1 MPFRPRFMKVG
12 VYTKALEE
20 LTPRAVREAD
30 PDRAIEDWASFAQRL
45 GASSMQLAAAMHPSE
60 RDVPPEAQLDPVANT
75 LDLRQPFSAAR
86 AQRVHAALRA
96 SGVEIADLGYFDN
109 LLHEDAVIR
118 DQKHRHLRKVFDAAV
133 LLGVDAVCG
142 FVGRN
147 LQASFDQ
154 NLELFEAQVV
164 PLLQEAK
171 ARGLTYRVEQC
182 PMPGWTTAD
191 SFYNNLAYTPAIW
204 IALHR
209 ICERHGVGDTFRIH
223 YDPSHA
229 ILIGQDTRGVFDYL
243 KSEATAS

>member
-1 MPFRPRFMKVG
+1 MKIG

-118 DQKHRHLRKVFDAAV
+118 DQKHRHLRKVFDTIGLIQIDSVNVVARSQELVLFSRLGAHPRTLLADAADD
-133 LLGVDAVCG
+133 G
-142 FVGRN
+142 
-147 LQASFDQ
+147 
-154 NLELFEAQVV
+154 ELFEYWVHVASIVPADLYLLWRWRMEQYRTDPGRWAADLVRLGLRLKGVRLPPLDAMITRVV
-164 PLLQEAK
+164 RLDRQLESPQ
-171 ARGLTYRVEQC
+171 T
-182 PMPGWTTAD
+182 
-191 SFYNNLAYTPAIW
+191 
-204 IALHR
+204 
-209 ICERHGVGDTFRIH
+209 IH
-223 YDPSHA
+223 
-229 ILIGQDTRGVFDYL
+229 
-243 KSEATAS
+243 

>member
-1 MPFRPRFMKVG
+1 MKIG

-75 LDLRQPFSAAR
+75 LDLRQPFTPRGRGACTRRCAR
-86 AQRVHAALRA
+86 A
-96 SGVEIADLGYFDN
+96 GVEIADLGYFDN
-109 LLHEDAVIR
+109 LLHDDPVIR

-154 NLELFEAQVV
+154 NLELFEAQVM
-164 PLLQEAK
+164 PLLREAK
-171 ARGLTYRVEQC
+171 AIEG
-182 PMPGWTTAD
+182 
-191 SFYNNLAYTPAIW
+191 
-204 IALHR
+204 
-209 ICERHGVGDTFRIH
+209 
-223 YDPSHA
+223 
-229 ILIGQDTRGVFDYL
+229 
-243 KSEATAS
+243 